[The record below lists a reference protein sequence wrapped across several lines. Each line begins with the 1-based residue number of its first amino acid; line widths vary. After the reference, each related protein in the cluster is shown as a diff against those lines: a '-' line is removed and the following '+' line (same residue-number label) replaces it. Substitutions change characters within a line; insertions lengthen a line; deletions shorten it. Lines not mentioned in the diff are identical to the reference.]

1 MRYSKFL
8 KFGISYLQFTKMQ
21 EIIIKPIGII
31 HSPYKNA
38 KGIPIQG
45 KFKDQAEAFAEIDK
59 KYQTGLKD
67 LDGFS
72 HAILI
77 YHFHNQKKEKLS
89 AQPYLEKQEHGIFA
103 IRSPYRPN
111 RIGFSIVKIKKIID
125 NKLYFTEVDV
135 FDGTPLIDIKPYV
148 EYFDKRENVKSG
160 WVDKHFTKDVV
171 PKQTIL

>member
-1 MRYSKFL
+1 
-8 KFGISYLQFTKMQ
+8 MQ

-31 HSPYKNA
+31 HSPYNSES
-38 KGIPIQG
+38 GIPIQG
-45 KFKDQAEAFAEIDK
+45 KFKKNVEAFVELFPE
-59 KYQTGLKD
+59 YQAGLKD

-77 YHFHNQKKEKLS
+77 YHFHNQKEEKLI
-89 AQPYLEKQEHGIFA
+89 AQPYLEKADHGIFA

-111 RIGFSIVKIKKIID
+111 RIGFSIVKIKNIKA

-135 FDGTPLIDIKPYV
+135 FDGTPVIDIKPYV

-160 WVDKHFTKDVV
+160 WVEKHFQKKDEI
-171 PKQTIL
+171 PKQAIL